1 MAALTAEGVRTVCEL
16 QREEG
21 RQCLRALLQ
30 WEAFDDVTDLRRSV
44 ELDSLYSSI
53 VFAGEKGLSWPA
65 VVEAGRLAEELLN
78 ETKGLPVSQAICV
91 LKDKLVACEPK
102 LSPFKPCVLCEY
114 FYNTLIRHYQL
125 YQFVLC
131 RERDIEQTSAH
142 LEICVPPQPLPL
154 MAGISAEVWHYQQQ
168 LAALSAAEVEKRTN
182 MLLLRET
189 LHLER
194 EHMLQRAYDE
204 LKSQAEILDRQGLP
218 PGWGKGNA
226 ATQEAP
232 HHLSSLHFLHSL
244 PTWPSIRSKGM
255 APFSCN
261 TGSKKRD
268 ERNHCP
274 PPLLLALQILETL
287 VKGVIGTQIQA
298 LQEILQTEIQTT
310 FEILELRLQKRALI
324 LNPPVPY
331 PPPFPLEERAKKS
344 TKAQEQKKKK
354 K

>member
-1 MAALTAEGVRTVCEL
+1 MAALSAEGVRRVCQL

-21 RQCLRALLQ
+21 RQCLRELLR
-30 WEAFDDVTDLRRSV
+30 WEEFDDVRDLRHSI
-44 ELDSLYSSI
+44 ELDSLYNSI
-53 VFAGEKGLSWPA
+53 VFAVEKGLSWPA
-65 VVEAGRLAEELLN
+65 VVEAGKLAEELLN

-114 FYNTLIRHYQL
+114 FYHTLIRHYQL

-131 RERDIEQTSAH
+131 RERDVEQTSAH

-154 MAGISAEVWHYQQQ
+154 MAGIDAEVWHYQQQ
-168 LAALSAAEVEKRTN
+168 LAALSAAEVQKRTN

-194 EHMLQRAYDE
+194 EHMLQRAYDD
-204 LKSQAEILDRQGLP
+204 LKLRAEILDR
-218 PGWGKGNA
+218 
-226 ATQEAP
+226 
-232 HHLSSLHFLHSL
+232 
-244 PTWPSIRSKGM
+244 
-255 APFSCN
+255 
-261 TGSKKRD
+261 
-268 ERNHCP
+268 
-274 PPLLLALQILETL
+274 QILETL
-287 VKGVIGTQIQA
+287 VKEVIGTQIQA
-298 LQEILQTEIQTT
+298 LHEIMQTEIQTT
-310 FEILELRLQKRALI
+310 FEILELRLQKRALS

-331 PPPFPLEERAKKS
+331 PPPPPLEERTKKS

>member
-1 MAALTAEGVRTVCEL
+1 
-16 QREEG
+16 
-21 RQCLRALLQ
+21 
-30 WEAFDDVTDLRRSV
+30 
-44 ELDSLYSSI
+44 
-53 VFAGEKGLSWPA
+53 
-65 VVEAGRLAEELLN
+65 
-78 ETKGLPVSQAICV
+78 QAICV

-131 RERDIEQTSAH
+131 RERDVEQTSAH

-154 MAGISAEVWHYQQQ
+154 MAGINAEVWHYQQQ

-204 LKSQAEILDRQGLP
+204 LKSQAEILDR
-218 PGWGKGNA
+218 
-226 ATQEAP
+226 
-232 HHLSSLHFLHSL
+232 
-244 PTWPSIRSKGM
+244 
-255 APFSCN
+255 
-261 TGSKKRD
+261 
-268 ERNHCP
+268 
-274 PPLLLALQILETL
+274 QILETL

>member
-1 MAALTAEGVRTVCEL
+1 MNIRPIQLGHWCAETTVYQADQYCL
-16 QREEG
+16 IVSFFSFLDLSVS
-21 RQCLRALLQ
+21 CLRLALVSGWTPRWVT
-30 WEAFDDVTDLRRSV
+30 WETFSFR
-44 ELDSLYSSI
+44 
-53 VFAGEKGLSWPA
+53 FFP
-65 VVEAGRLAEELLN
+65 
-78 ETKGLPVSQAICV
+78 GLPVSQAICV

-131 RERDIEQTSAH
+131 RERDVEQTSAH

-154 MAGISAEVWHYQQQ
+154 MAGINAEVWHYQQQ

-194 EHMLQRAYDE
+194 EHTLQRAYDE
-204 LKSQAEILDRQGLP
+204 LKSQAEILDR
-218 PGWGKGNA
+218 
-226 ATQEAP
+226 
-232 HHLSSLHFLHSL
+232 
-244 PTWPSIRSKGM
+244 
-255 APFSCN
+255 
-261 TGSKKRD
+261 
-268 ERNHCP
+268 
-274 PPLLLALQILETL
+274 QILETL